1 MNDLCTNGTAGD
13 TDDNTFP
20 KTLFDYDARAFRQQ
34 QPTLMPTPANNGS
47 KRKEKR
53 ARKIEVADNIGDPRL
68 SFLFLSVK
76 LWERPCDNGDD
87 AIDNYNR
94 YGGY

>member
-1 MNDLCTNGTAGD
+1 
-13 TDDNTFP
+13 
-20 KTLFDYDARAFRQQ
+20 
-34 QPTLMPTPANNGS
+34 MPTPANNGS

-76 LWERPCDNGDD
+76 LWERPCNTDHNGDD